1 MRDPPIS
8 LAVLTELFG
17 GGSVN
22 FEWSFIEIRATV
34 LRAKSETK
42 GEHGPEASEAGLRSD
57 RVFHFSEG
65 HGSQAEHPP
74 VGAAQFP
81 LRSGQIE
88 PSLRRLPVFRIVKT
102 VRGDSG

>member
-1 MRDPPIS
+1 M
-8 LAVLTELFG
+8 AVLTELFG
-17 GGSVN
+17 SGSVN
-22 FEWSFIEIRATV
+22 FECSFIEIRATV

-42 GEHGPEASEAGLRSD
+42 DEHGPEASEAGLRSD

-88 PSLRRLPVFRIVKT
+88 PSLRLFPSLSARGNSP
-102 VRGDSG
+102 GDSG